1 MSINFNQIQEAA
13 HFIQS
18 KTSVVPETGIILGT
32 GLHSLVDE
40 VTIADVIDY
49 KDIPHFPVS
58 TVEFHKGKLIFG
70 HIGKVPVV
78 VMQGRFHFYEG
89 YSMQQVTLP
98 VRVMKLLGIKRL
110 FVSNASGGLNPDFQ
124 NSDMMM
130 VTDHINL
137 FTENP
142 LRGKNLDAL
151 GDRFPDMSEAYDR
164 SMLKLARQIAKE
176 EGIDLKEGVY
186 AGVEGPNLETPAEY
200 KYLRI
205 IGADA
210 VGMSTVPE
218 VIVARHMELP
228 VFALSIITDMG
239 VPGLIKKVN
248 LQEIVEAAQK
258 AEPLLRKMVSR
269 MVEATS
275 GTIG

>member
-124 NSDMMM
+124 NSDLMM

-218 VIVARHMELP
+218 VIVARHMQIP

-248 LQEIVEAAQK
+248 LQEIVDAAQK
-258 AEPLLRKMVSR
+258 AEPLLKKMVSR

-275 GTIG
+275 T

>member
-1 MSINFNQIQEAA
+1 MPINLNQIQEAT

-18 KTSVVPETGIILGT
+18 KTSVVPQTGIILGT

-70 HIGKVPVV
+70 HIAQVPVV

-151 GDRFPDMSEAYDR
+151 GDRFPDMSEAYDKG
-164 SMLKLARQIAKE
+164 MLKLARQIAKE

-218 VIVARHMELP
+218 VIVARHMEIP

-239 VPGLIKKVN
+239 VPGMIKKVN
-248 LQEIVEAAQK
+248 LQEIVDAAQK
-258 AEPLLRKMVSR
+258 AEPLLKKMVSR
-269 MVEATS
+269 MVEATA
-275 GTIG
+275 T

>member
-1 MSINFNQIQEAA
+1 MSINLNQIQEAA

-110 FVSNASGGLNPDFQ
+110 FVSNASGGLNPGFQ

-142 LRGKNLDAL
+142 LRGKNLDTL

-218 VIVARHMELP
+218 VIVARHMEIP

-239 VPGLIKKVN
+239 VPGMIKKVN
-248 LQEIVEAAQK
+248 LQEIVDAAQK
-258 AEPLLRKMVSR
+258 AEPLLKKMVSR
-269 MVEATS
+269 MVAAT
-275 GTIG
+275 GG

>member
-1 MSINFNQIQEAA
+1 MHVPITQIQEISQ
-13 HFIQS
+13 FLQS
-18 KTSVVPETGIILGT
+18 KTAVRPETGIILGT

-70 HIGKVPVV
+70 HIGQVPVV

-142 LRGKNLDAL
+142 LRGKNLDTL

-164 SMLKLARQIAKE
+164 GMMKLARQIAKE

-218 VIVARHMELP
+218 VIVARHMEIP

-248 LQEIVEAAQK
+248 LQEIVDAAQK
-258 AEPLLRKMVSR
+258 AEPLLKKMVSR
-269 MVEATS
+269 MVEST
-275 GTIG
+275 GD

>member
-1 MSINFNQIQEAA
+1 MHVPITQIQEISQ
-13 HFIQS
+13 FLQS
-18 KTSVVPETGIILGT
+18 KTAVRPETGIILGT

-70 HIGKVPVV
+70 HIGQVPVV

-142 LRGKNLDAL
+142 LRGKNLDTL

-164 SMLKLARQIAKE
+164 GMLKLARQIAKE

-218 VIVARHMELP
+218 VIVARHMEIP

-248 LQEIVEAAQK
+248 LQEIVDAAQK
-258 AEPLLRKMVSR
+258 AEPLLKKMVSR
-269 MVEATS
+269 MVEST
-275 GTIG
+275 GD

>member
-218 VIVARHMELP
+218 VIVARHMQIP

-248 LQEIVEAAQK
+248 LQEIVDAAQK
-258 AEPLLRKMVSR
+258 AEPLLKKMVSR

-275 GTIG
+275 T